1 MIGAHRPT
9 MTYLPRSTL
18 SWASAAPLARATW
31 TLLLAGSRAS
41 FRACFHRRHQERPRG
56 GEVLN
61 LAQKDVAHQLA
72 KYVIIEFIYVFIY
85 SLLMITLE

>member
-1 MIGAHRPT
+1 M
-9 MTYLPRSTL
+9 
-18 SWASAAPLARATW
+18 
-31 TLLLAGSRAS
+31 
-41 FRACFHRRHQERPRG
+41 
-56 GEVLN
+56 LN